1 MLRRLPPKLY
11 EGTLCDVVS
20 FFDHAAFKGDMN
32 VSHIKG
38 YVFPGITFSLLKE
51 GLVPRDKT
59 LEQVQ
64 DQHTVNV
71 KLGHASCWK

>member
-1 MLRRLPPKLY
+1 M
-11 EGTLCDVVS
+11 TLLV
-20 FFDHAAFKGDMN
+20 FLIMQHLKDMN